1 MSLLP
6 SAFQSPHKTVS
17 FANLDEKVL
26 VISYK
31 PAQPITPA
39 IAALGTGF
47 KAPSLL
53 RGGLAIS
60 AGKSGL
66 LKSI

>member
-39 IAALGTGF
+39 IAALGT
-47 KAPSLL
+47 
-53 RGGLAIS
+53 
-60 AGKSGL
+60 
-66 LKSI
+66 